1 MSEAPKDQ
9 WSTPERVALIQ
20 HAERLGVF
28 DTAPQPD
35 AEGELSD
42 RLLPSLL
49 KGLAASIR
57 DALTNQRVG
66 FIGKGDDQI
75 ADQAA
80 ALIATQARE
89 RHKAL
94 TDAAELCRSLGPHEF
109 EWAAN
114 AIEKLRDA
122 GKA

>member
-66 FIGKGDDQI
+66 FIGK
-75 ADQAA
+75 
-80 ALIATQARE
+80 
-89 RHKAL
+89 AL